1 MISATFKE
9 MQIRENTGAG
19 TKEMGTGENFN
30 CEIAVH
36 VGVENRKLCNIASIA
51 KEKVVRTAKKGIWK

>member
-1 MISATFKE
+1 

>member
-9 MQIRENTGAG
+9 MQIREDTGAG

-30 CEIAVH
+30 CEIA